1 MHKLN
6 FILLLLFFFAFGYI
20 SGEDEKCHRSTE
32 GTDFWFGFMEGRNDN
47 NNVHYIE
54 ITVTAREETNFSIF
68 LGKSVVAYNSGT
80 VPANNSVQIKIPL
93 NLAEATGSETVQDR
107 GIHLVAEKPVNVY
120 ALNWDRN
127 SADVALMYPIESL
140 GKAYFTMCYSPY
152 VHNRPAHGRNSEF
165 LIVASKDTTVVK
177 ITPSVVTDNG
187 RPAGVPFEITLHK
200 GEVYQVQSL
209 NQRNLAGQGDLTGSF
224 IETDKPVAVYS
235 GNYSTVIPAE
245 PGEGGFDHL
254 YEQVPP
260 IQTWG
265 REYYAVPLL
274 SRRAD
279 RYRVMASEDNT
290 TVLIG
295 NQAPLTLNRGK
306 FYEFLLESNQYSR
319 IAADKPILVAQFS
332 QSNTT
337 DEYFTGGDGDPFMII
352 LSSVSQTKNDVTFV
366 AYNSSQIDNYYLNVV
381 VLTSEKDNIELDD
394 EPVGFHFKPFTGTDY
409 SYAQLKIYS
418 GTHTLRNL
426 DSERGFLAYVYG
438 YGGYESYGYGVG
450 FNLDLVLDLG
460 QTINFQGDT
469 LIRCNGDTI
478 VLDAGPYFDKYLWN
492 TGDTTQK
499 IIVTNQ
505 NEYWAKGTT
514 VDGCEQKDSIFIFL
528 SETKKP
534 DLGPDIQKCAPFN
547 VKLDAGE
554 YAGYIWSTGSTER
567 TIDISENNFYS
578 VATYDKFGCPTRD
591 TMKLTVFPV
600 PKITMTENSLSCGT
614 KSRTVNLNFENAD
627 ENMLATGQMEW
638 STLQPGKLTFKN
650 QTKTSTDI
658 EVADWGSYNV
668 IYKFTTAD
676 GCEISENLQLTFFET
691 PTAKIK
697 RLDDDPENECAG
709 YTQILQYGGN
719 ATPAANYYWDYGGCF
734 VIDSSKWDQRE
745 ISLGISNIV
754 PVIKL
759 KVEENGCRSET
770 DSLTVKAN
778 PNFKM
783 NTDNSSG
790 CDSATIY
797 FSGELIT
804 PDSLL
809 FEWNF
814 GDGSPIVNLQEPTH
828 FYADTG
834 KYNVSLLITNQL
846 NGCKT
851 GFTIDDM
858 VKIFPTP
865 QPEIAVDPEFCND
878 KKVDVYYLQS
888 NESSFCIWDFAGT
901 AQQVGDGNDSITVFL
916 DKAIATIRL
925 QVEEYGCV
933 SDWVTATAKRKP
945 FFDFT
950 TDITEGCQPLQV
962 LATATTSDEQLEFS
976 WLTDSIVT
984 FENEQ
989 LFTLPEADDYGFS
1002 LSAKSNI
1009 TGCSDTL
1016 TKKEVVEVHPKP
1028 FAKFDVDYPVAIIEH
1043 ATLQF
1048 TNLSL
1053 DVNIFNWNF
1062 GDGATSAEKNPQHTY
1077 TAVNKYPVELIVE
1090 SEFGCI
1096 DTTIMDIEIVP
1107 FNMYTPNA
1115 FRPDSEIP
1123 ENREFMPVGIG
1134 VDAEVFQ
1141 LLIFNRWGEV
1151 IFESDS
1157 PEHKWDGTTKN
1168 NRPAP
1173 MGNYIWK
1180 AEFADIQGFKH
1191 SMKGQIM
1198 LIR

>member
-1 MHKLN
+1 MHKIN
-6 FILLLLFFFAFGYI
+6 TILFFLFWIA
-20 SGEDEKCHRSTE
+20 SGNIYGDDSKCHRSTE

-54 ITVTAREETNFSIF
+54 ITVTAREETKFSVF
-68 LGKSVVAYNSGT
+68 FGKSSVAYETKT
-80 VPANNSVQIKIPL
+80 VSENNSVQIRIPS
-93 NLAEATGSETVQDR
+93 NLAEATGSETIQDR

-127 SADVALMYPIESL
+127 SADVAVMYPIESL
-140 GKAYFTMCYSPY
+140 GKAYFTMCYTPR
-152 VHNRPAHGRNSEF
+152 VDNDVQHGRNSEF

-187 RPAGVPFEITLHK
+187 KPAGVPFVITLHK
-200 GEVYQVQSL
+200 GEVYQVQSM
-209 NQRNLAGQGDLTGSF
+209 NQRNLAGQGDLTGSY
-224 IETDKPVAVYS
+224 IESDKPIAVYS
-235 GNYSTVIPAE
+235 GNFSTTIPAE
-245 PGEGGFDHL
+245 QGAGGYDHL

-290 TVLIG
+290 TVIIG
-295 NQAPLTLNRGK
+295 NQPQITLNKGQ

-319 IAADKPILVAQFS
+319 IASNKPILVAQFS
-332 QSNTT
+332 QSNST

-366 AYNSSQIDNYYLNVV
+366 AYNSSQITNYYVNIVV
-381 VLTSEKDNIELDD
+381 RTIDKDNMMLDGELI
-394 EPVGFHFKPFTGTDY
+394 GFHFKPFAGTDY

-469 LIRCNGDTI
+469 LIRCTGDTI

-499 IIVTNQ
+499 LIVTKQ
-505 NEYWAKGTT
+505 NWYRAKGTT
-514 VDGCEQKDSIFIFL
+514 VDGCEQSDSIFIFL

-534 DLGPDIQKCAPFN
+534 DIGPDKQACEPFS
-547 VKLDAGE
+547 VTLDPGK
-554 YAGYIWSTGSTER
+554 YAGYVWSTGSIEP
-567 TIDISENNFYS
+567 TIEVNKTGLYS

-600 PKITMTENSLSCGT
+600 PKITMTENSLSCGS
-614 KSRTVNLNFENAD
+614 KSRTLNLKFENAD

-638 STLQPGKLTFKN
+638 KTLQPGKLTFKN

-658 EVADWGSYNV
+658 EVTDWGIYDV
-668 IYKFTTAD
+668 TYKFTTAD
-676 GCEISENLQLTFFET
+676 NCEIPDTLHLTFFET
-691 PTAKIK
+691 PTADIK
-697 RLDDDPENECAG
+697 RLDDDPDAKCAG
-709 YTQILQYGGN
+709 YTQIIQYAGN
-719 ATPAANYYWDYGGCF
+719 ATSNASYYWDYGGCA
-734 VIDSSKWDQRE
+734 VIDSSLWNQRE
-745 ISLGISNIV
+745 ISLGISNNV

-759 KVEENGCRSET
+759 TVVENGCRSET

-783 NTDNSSG
+783 NTEKSRG

-814 GDGSPIVNLQEPTH
+814 GDGSPISNLQQPSH

-834 KYNVSLLITNQL
+834 KYNVNLLITNKL

-865 QPEIAVDPEFCND
+865 QPEIAVDPEFCNE
-878 KKVDVYYLQS
+878 KKVDVYYLQ
-888 NESSFCIWDFAGT
+888 NIDSSFCTWDFNGT
-901 AQQVGDGNDSITVFL
+901 AHQIAGDNDSITVFL
-916 DKAIATIRL
+916 DGAVATIRL
-925 QVEEYGCV
+925 KVEEYGCT
-933 SDWVTATAKRKP
+933 SNWVETTARRKP
-945 FFDFT
+945 VFDFV

-962 LATATTSDEQLEFS
+962 LATATTNDEQLEFS

-984 FENEQ
+984 FEKEQ

-1062 GDGATSAEKNPQHTY
+1062 GDGATSVEKNPQHTY

-1134 VDAEVFQ
+1134 VDAEVFK

-1151 IFESDS
+1151 IFESNS
-1157 PEHKWDGTTKN
+1157 PEKKWNGTTKN

-1180 AEFADIQGFKH
+1180 AEFDDIQGFKH